1 MKKIIILTFFVV
13 FAFGDVNRT
22 IINNIN
28 EKINTLNTVISA
40 SIWNIRYENF
50 IKYQDINDELI
61 ILNLNLKKTS
71 DIHQQEELKRKI
83 ANLEEQLSLLKEY
96 KDLNFAQSLSAP
108 DNIET
113 LSKLT
118 NPLAIIGAF
127 SHIKKLKGEKE
138 EYIFKFND
146 FKNLVDKIKEKNS
159 ELKEL
164 VELKPSVENIE
175 ALKASDKKLEEF
187 EQALN
192 FASVSYS
199 VYEKK
204 IDEELSR
211 VSAEIKVQ
219 GLRAVNILVAIVIV
233 IAIAFMLKFIAKKY
247 IKDSERYYT
256 ATKIINFIN
265 INIIFLILLF
275 AYIENITYL
284 VTILGFASAGL
295 AIAMKDMFM
304 SMLGWCVIIFG
315 GSFRVGDRVKVFQN
329 DTTYIGDI
337 IDISFL
343 RITLYEELTLETY
356 NKNRRSGRIIFIPNN
371 YVFTNLLAN
380 YTHHGMKTVLDG
392 IDISVTFDSNL
403 DKAQEIVENI
413 VTRHAKGYTEL
424 ARKNIAR
431 LQHEYSIKNPKV
443 EPRFF
448 MFFEHWG
455 MRISAWYMTNAYAAL
470 VLRSTISKEIIKEF
484 NKHKD
489 IKIAYPSQNLYLGN
503 LNQNHFEQHHE
514 NMYFHARNK
523 D

>member
-146 FKNLVDKIKEKNS
+146 FKNLVDKIREKNS

-164 VELKPSVENIE
+164 VGLKPSVENIE

-219 GLRAVNILVAIVIV
+219 SLRAVNILVAIVIV

-247 IKDSERYYT
+247 
-256 ATKIINFIN
+256 
-265 INIIFLILLF
+265 
-275 AYIENITYL
+275 
-284 VTILGFASAGL
+284 
-295 AIAMKDMFM
+295 
-304 SMLGWCVIIFG
+304 
-315 GSFRVGDRVKVFQN
+315 
-329 DTTYIGDI
+329 
-337 IDISFL
+337 
-343 RITLYEELTLETY
+343 
-356 NKNRRSGRIIFIPNN
+356 
-371 YVFTNLLAN
+371 
-380 YTHHGMKTVLDG
+380 
-392 IDISVTFDSNL
+392 
-403 DKAQEIVENI
+403 
-413 VTRHAKGYTEL
+413 
-424 ARKNIAR
+424 
-431 LQHEYSIKNPKV
+431 
-443 EPRFF
+443 
-448 MFFEHWG
+448 
-455 MRISAWYMTNAYAAL
+455 
-470 VLRSTISKEIIKEF
+470 
-484 NKHKD
+484 
-489 IKIAYPSQNLYLGN
+489 
-503 LNQNHFEQHHE
+503 
-514 NMYFHARNK
+514 
-523 D
+523 

>member
-1 MKKIIILTFFVV
+1 MKKIIVLIFFVLG
-13 FAFGDVNRT
+13 AWGDANVSIVN
-22 IINNIN
+22 NVN
-28 EKINTLNTVISA
+28 ERIKTLDTAISA

-50 IKYQDINDELI
+50 IKYQDIKDELAL
-61 ILNLNLKKTS
+61 LNLDLKKSSNTYE
-71 DIHQQEELKRKI
+71 QEELKRKI
-83 ANLEEQLSLLKEY
+83 INLEEQLSLLKEY
-96 KDLNFAQSLSAP
+96 KDLNFAQSFNTPNS
-108 DNIET
+108 IET
-113 LSKLT
+113 LPKLT

-127 SHIKKLKGEKE
+127 SHIKKLKEKKE
-138 EYIFKFND
+138 EYAFKFND
-146 FKNLVDKIKEKNS
+146 FKNLVDKIREKNL

-164 VELKPSVENIE
+164 AELRPNPKNIK
-175 ALKASDKKLEEF
+175 ALKISDKKLEEF

-204 IDEELSR
+204 IDEELVR
-211 VSAEIKVQ
+211 VGIEIKVQ
-219 GLRAVNILVAIVIV
+219 SLRAVNILIAIIIV
-233 IAIAFMLKFIAKKY
+233 IAIAFILKFLAKKY
-247 IKDSERYYT
+247 IKDNEGYYT

-304 SMLGWCVIIFG
+304 SMLGWCVIVFG

-329 DTTYIGDI
+329 DTTYVGDI

-356 NKNRRSGRIIFIPNN
+356 SKNRRSGRIIFIPNN
-371 YVFTNLLAN
+371 FVFTNLLAN

-392 IDISVTFDSNL
+392 IDISITFDSNL

-413 VTRHAKGYTEL
+413 ITRHAKGYTEL
-424 ARKNIAR
+424 ARKSMIR
-431 LQHEYSIKNPKV
+431 LQNEYNIKNPKV

-470 VLRSTISKEIIKEF
+470 ALRSTISKEIIKEF
-484 NKHKD
+484 NKHED
-489 IKIAYPSQNLYLGN
+489 IKIAYPAQNLYLRKT
-503 LNQNHFEQHHE
+503 HDFKE
-514 NMYFHARNK
+514 NSYFHTK
-523 D
+523 DKN